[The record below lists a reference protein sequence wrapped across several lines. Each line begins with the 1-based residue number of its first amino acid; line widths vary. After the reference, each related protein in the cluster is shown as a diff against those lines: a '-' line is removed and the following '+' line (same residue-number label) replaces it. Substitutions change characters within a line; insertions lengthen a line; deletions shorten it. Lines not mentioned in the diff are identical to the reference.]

1 MRIAFTTL
9 GCKVNQYETESLME
23 LFAAEGFEIVEPND
37 FADVYVVNSCTVTAS
52 GDKKTRQL
60 LRRLKKQNPAAIA
73 ALVGCFPQAF
83 PDAAQ
88 QIPEADIIMGSSN
101 RAALLPAVKQV
112 LASGQRLV
120 QILPHEKGE
129 KFEHMAVSG
138 LRGRTRAFVKIED
151 GCERYCSYCI
161 IPKARGPVRS
171 KPLDEI
177 CRELRDL
184 AQAGYREVVL
194 VGINLSSYG
203 KDLGLRL
210 IDAVQAAC
218 RVDGISRVRLG
229 SLEPELLTAEDIRA
243 MAAEEK
249 FCPQFHL
256 SLQSGCDK
264 TLREMNR
271 HYDTA
276 EYARIVGD
284 IRSVFE
290 NASITTD
297 VMVGFAGESEED
309 FRQSLEFVQKIGF
322 AKVHVFSYSRR
333 PGTAADKRPGQVP
346 ASVKDVR
353 SHQMIRLTDQTRKE
367 FLLGQLGRVEE
378 VLVETTL
385 SPLGYEGFT
394 KNYTPVY
401 VDCSPDLCGQIV
413 RVRLEAVLDDHCIG
427 TIQ

>member
-151 GCERYCSYCI
+151 G
-161 IPKARGPVRS
+161 
-171 KPLDEI
+171 
-177 CRELRDL
+177 LRTVL
-184 AQAGYREVVL
+184 FVLHHSEGAGT
-194 VGINLSSYG
+194 
-203 KDLGLRL
+203 
-210 IDAVQAAC
+210 
-218 RVDGISRVRLG
+218 G
-229 SLEPELLTAEDIRA
+229 SFQTA
-243 MAAEEK
+243 
-249 FCPQFHL
+249 
-256 SLQSGCDK
+256 G
-264 TLREMNR
+264 
-271 HYDTA
+271 
-276 EYARIVGD
+276 
-284 IRSVFE
+284 
-290 NASITTD
+290 
-297 VMVGFAGESEED
+297 
-309 FRQSLEFVQKIGF
+309 
-322 AKVHVFSYSRR
+322 
-333 PGTAADKRPGQVP
+333 
-346 ASVKDVR
+346 
-353 SHQMIRLTDQTRKE
+353 
-367 FLLGQLGRVEE
+367 
-378 VLVETTL
+378 
-385 SPLGYEGFT
+385 
-394 KNYTPVY
+394 
-401 VDCSPDLCGQIV
+401 
-413 RVRLEAVLDDHCIG
+413 
-427 TIQ
+427 